1 MKVYQGVMRGRT
13 IRALCAAGLFVLCA
27 NGAQADSSAP
37 RTPGTPLDLTNYN
50 TAADF
55 DSITPRARLV
65 GQFDLGPVTTVPGL
79 TLGPTELTRTPSG
92 QSRITLLDGVT
103 LGFGAGAD
111 MAGRFNTYDA
121 AGTTAYDGLFFS
133 ASAVNSP
140 YASLTDGGSF
150 VDTKIDLADTLHLDL
165 GASSLPQGQDY
176 PMSPALT
183 LARAGGAPQPYDTRD
198 ASSLLAGVSWDVA
211 PWGGI
216 GVVASQTAEHDGV
229 LGQFDPNVRSA
240 DTQALGVSA
249 RLQLGGGWMTT
260 ASFAQAITKLDL
272 KPGFGAQAADDARSR
287 SYGLAVAKRGLFG
300 NDTMGLAVSR
310 PASGMG
316 GNPADFDLV
325 SGVGARPQTLPDN
338 LILDGQSPETDFEL
352 GYVTTFLDG
361 SVALQTNAAYQM
373 NFAGQSG
380 NNTVSFLS
388 RAKIKF

>member
-13 IRALCAAGLFVLCA
+13 IRALCAAGLFALCA
-27 NGAQADSSAP
+27 DGALADLSAQK
-37 RTPGTPLDLTNYN
+37 TTGTPLDLTAYN
-50 TAADF
+50 TAGDF
-55 DSITPRARLV
+55 DSIAPRVRLV
-65 GQFDLGPVTTVPGL
+65 GQFDLGPVTAIPGL
-79 TLGPTELTRTPSG
+79 TLGPAELTKTSGG

-103 LGFGAGAD
+103 LGFGAGTD
-111 MAGRFNTYDA
+111 LAGRFNTYDA
-121 AGTTAYDGLFFS
+121 AGSTAYDGLFFS
-133 ASAVNSP
+133 ASSVNSP
-140 YASLTDGGSF
+140 YASLTSGGSF
-150 VDTKIDLADTLHLDL
+150 VDTKVDLADNLHLDL
-165 GASSLPQGQDY
+165 GASTLPQGFGT
-176 PMSPALT
+176 SPSPGLT
-183 LARAGGAPQPYDTRD
+183 LARIGGAAQPYDTRD

-229 LGQFDPNVRSA
+229 LGNFDPAVRSA

-272 KPGFGAQAADDARSR
+272 KPGFGAQTADDARSR
-287 SYGLAVAKRGLFG
+287 SYGIAVAKRGLFG

-310 PASGMG
+310 PAPGMG
-316 GNPADFDLV
+316 GTPDFDLV
-325 SGVGARPQTLPDN
+325 SGVGARPANLPDN
-338 LILDGQSPETDFEL
+338 LLLDGQSPETDFEL